1 MKEMET
7 SYEQRF
13 NFTDNQVQN
22 SWYTVRESRKRGRDQ
37 KTLISKTIITVQF

>member
-13 NFTDNQVQN
+13 NFTDNQIQK
-22 SWYTVRESRKRGRDQ
+22 SWHTVREPRKFGRDQ